1 MKTSMKACVLGMV
14 LAVCAAAAH
23 AGSITDPVIVIR
35 DPVGCPS
42 HACVTIGPGQF
53 TFSFQVPSSG
63 FGVLNFLNAS
73 GATWKSLI
81 LTETGVAAA
90 NITCSAPG
98 VFSCTVVA
106 LGSNAAKIVLTATA
120 GFTGVPNGN
129 SFEIVLGCVNSTCWP
144 GNLSVSAAANA
155 VPEPGTVALMLTGL
169 GVLFL
174 LVTRR
179 KLGAKAL
186 AA

>member
-42 HACVTIGPGQF
+42 HACVTVTGF
-53 TFSFQVPSSG
+53 TFGFSVPSSG

-106 LGSNAAKIVLTATA
+106 LGSNSAKIVLTATA

-129 SFEIVLGCVNSTCWP
+129 SFEIILGCVNSTCWP
-144 GNLSVSAAANA
+144 GNLSVAAAANA